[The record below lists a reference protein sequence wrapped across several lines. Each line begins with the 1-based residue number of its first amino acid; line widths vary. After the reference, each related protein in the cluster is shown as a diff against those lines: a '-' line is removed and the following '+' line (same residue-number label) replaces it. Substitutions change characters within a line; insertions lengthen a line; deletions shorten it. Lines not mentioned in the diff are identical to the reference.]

1 MDDALL
7 RQTLAR
13 LMRERVPEADE
24 QAKEEEEPSV
34 MQLSQE
40 RYLIHQMIAEVKAEL
55 ADEELEVKEEITDA
69 DILQKWCQPVSSS
82 SAADADASNAAA
94 SSAADADASKEEP
107 EADEEADGNK
117 EELETEE
124 ADGNKEEPET
134 DEEGHGEFA
143 QSTHS
148 QPTSQADAC
157 KEEPEADEGAVQAHA
172 DAPNAAAHA
181 DALKAWEFANAPWRR
196 ASTSSVGDQQA
207 ASSSGNAQRGSDN
220 ADRLLTSGLKR
231 PSVDESPPDRWC
243 ADPWCQEALVSA
255 ECSFC
260 TVHCEWRWPTEDAPL
275 CKVHWDFPQRCK
287 TPQEFCTVKH
297 PDDYS
302 CVYCGTHCPDKV
314 LCRYHRWK
322 PVPSKN
328 KSRGKRATARYNA
341 WCTGGWRP
349 APPPKSP
356 WMPADYLR

>member
-69 DILQKWCQPVSSS
+69 DILQKWCQPVSST
-82 SAADADASNAAA
+82 SAADADASNAGA
-94 SSAADADASKEEP
+94 SSAADADASMEEP

-134 DEEGHGEFA
+134 DKEGHGEFA
-143 QSTHS
+143 QCTHS

-207 ASSSGNAQRGSDN
+207 ASSSGNAQHGNAYLFPTSCSTDH
-220 ADRLLTSGLKR
+220 ADRGLKR
-231 PSVDESPPDRWC
+231 PSVDKSPADLWC
-243 ADPWCQEALVSA
+243 AHPRCQAPLDSA
-255 ECSFC
+255 ECLLC
-260 TVHCEWRWPTEDAPL
+260 TVHCVWQRWGL
-275 CKVHWDFPQRCK
+275 SQ
-287 TPQEFCTVKH
+287 CTVH
-297 PDDYS
+297 IGAS
-302 CVYCGTHCPDKV
+302 TVGQRHTQ
-314 LCRYHRWK
+314 
-322 PVPSKN
+322 
-328 KSRGKRATARYNA
+328 
-341 WCTGGWRP
+341 
-349 APPPKSP
+349 
-356 WMPADYLR
+356 